1 MITTLKN
8 IFSNYQNKDIKD
20 LDCSFESVNKS
31 QKFLLKYQN
40 DIVGHLSFETNKW
53 VFEYSSWFKSQNE
66 LQPLFEFQNLNK
78 VYENKNLW
86 PFFESRIPS
95 NKQPKVQEY
104 FQEHPQDRG
113 NLAKLLE
120 VFGSTSVNNP
130 YKLVLNI

>member
-8 IFSNYQNKDIKD
+8 IFNNYQNKNIED
-20 LDCSFESVNKS
+20 LDCSFVHVNKS

-40 DIVGHLSFETNKW
+40 NIVGHLSFDDNKW
-53 VFEYSSWFKSQNE
+53 TFEYSSWFKNQQE

-95 NKQPKVQEY
+95 IKQPKVQEY
-104 FQEHPQDRG
+104 FQEHPNDRG
-113 NLAKLLE
+113 NLAKLLV
-120 VFGSTSVNNP
+120 VFGGASVNNP
-130 YKLVLNI
+130 YKLELNI